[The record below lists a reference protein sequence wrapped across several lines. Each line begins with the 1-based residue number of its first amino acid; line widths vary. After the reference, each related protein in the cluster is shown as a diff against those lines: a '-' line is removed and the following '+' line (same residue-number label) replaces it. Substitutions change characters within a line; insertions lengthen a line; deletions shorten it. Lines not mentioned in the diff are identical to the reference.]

1 MLGVKEYRKPVTGE
15 FVKIV
20 RESLQRAFTG
30 QLTSKERECKK
41 REEEVSK
48 LYNIVWE

>member
-1 MLGVKEYRKPVTGE
+1 MLGVREDSKPVTGE

-20 RESLQRAFTG
+20 RDSLRRAFTG
-30 QLTSKERECKK
+30 QLTPKECECKK